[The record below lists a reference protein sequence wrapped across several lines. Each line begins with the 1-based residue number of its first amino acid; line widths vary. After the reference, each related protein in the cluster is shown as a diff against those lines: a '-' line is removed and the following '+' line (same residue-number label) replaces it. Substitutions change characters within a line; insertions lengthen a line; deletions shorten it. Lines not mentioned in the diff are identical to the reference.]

1 MATSRRLARS
11 TSSSRTPAPSSPPAV
26 EASPIAE
33 IERLYAENT
42 AGAIRVTQAVLPQM
56 RQRRK
61 GRLLFVS
68 SAAGRTVQ
76 PGTAAYAAT
85 KWALEA
91 LAEALAIELGGF
103 GIDVGLVEPG
113 PVSSG
118 SLDNMRAYN
127 LPDDPY
133 AALFAQ
139 GGAPREVMIS
149 PEQVAAT
156 LADLVEQPAVPLR
169 VPVGRAAERVLAARN
184 AAPYD
189 QPFVPA

>member
-1 MATSRRLARS
+1 
-11 TSSSRTPAPSSPPAV
+11 
-26 EASPIAE
+26 
-33 IERLYAENT
+33 
-42 AGAIRVTQAVLPQM
+42 M

-68 SAAGRTVQ
+68 SVAGRTVQ

-91 LAEALAIELGGF
+91 FAEALAIELGGF

-139 GGAPREVMIS
+139 GGTPREVMIS
-149 PEQVAAT
+149 PEQVAAP

-169 VPVGRAAERVLAARN
+169 IPVGRAAERVLAGRN

>member
-1 MATSRRLARS
+1 M
-11 TSSSRTPAPSSPPAV
+11 
-26 EASPIAE
+26 
-33 IERLYAENT
+33 
-42 AGAIRVTQAVLPQM
+42 
-56 RQRRK
+56 
-61 GRLLFVS
+61 S

-139 GGAPREVMIS
+139 RGAP
-149 PEQVAAT
+149 
-156 LADLVEQPAVPLR
+156 
-169 VPVGRAAERVLAARN
+169 GK
-184 AAPYD
+184 
-189 QPFVPA
+189 